1 MQANI
6 STIVS
11 QPFGENTYVV
21 WLNGRSDCL
30 VIDPGFE
37 PLKIVAAMEKRGLT
51 PAAILITH
59 GHSDHIGGNAELKE
73 RWPDCPIIISAGDA
87 AKLTDPE
94 KNLSAGFGTPIT
106 SPPAD
111 CLVREDDT
119 IEYAGFT
126 LEVREVPGHSSGHV
140 VYIWSGGEPW
150 IVFGGDVLFA
160 GSIGRTDFPDG
171 DFEQLAR
178 GIRGK
183 LYTLPDSSIV
193 FPGHGPRTTIGGQK
207 RSNPF
212 VKPI

>member
-1 MQANI
+1 
-6 STIVS
+6 
-11 QPFGENTYVV
+11 
-21 WLNGRSDCL
+21 
-30 VIDPGFE
+30 
-37 PLKIVAAMEKRGLT
+37 
-51 PAAILITH
+51 
-59 GHSDHIGGNAELKE
+59 
-73 RWPDCPIIISAGDA
+73 
-87 AKLTDPE
+87 
-94 KNLSAGFGTPIT
+94 NLSAGFGTPIT